1 MLLHTLSIAVNNAQF
16 TLVYIWLARIHSI
29 RANITFTYILSLDAL
44 DFLDNVLDVLVWDTL
59 ILKYSS
65 IVTY

>member
-16 TLVYIWLARIHSI
+16 TLVWLARIHSI